1 MKRRSNRG
9 RGRGQAVSEFALV
22 FPLFLLVV
30 LIVVDLARAIFV
42 YAVISDAAREGARY
56 AIVHGSESA
65 TDNPPVSGPG
75 SGDPNGALYVA
86 PQAKSVAVGVDQSVL
101 LVGACWGFGC
111 QVPANCGTGTNAA
124 TAPVANI
131 PVTVRTC
138 YAFQPITFTPIRFLF
153 SLFRVNWSQTINL
166 GAQSTLTITH

>member
-1 MKRRSNRG
+1 MRQRSS
-9 RGRGQAVSEFALV
+9 RGRGQATAEFAIV
-22 FPLFLLVV
+22 FPLFLLLV
-30 LIVVDLARAIFV
+30 LIVVDLARAIYV
-42 YAVISDAAREGARY
+42 YSVISDAAREGARY
-56 AIVHGSESA
+56 AIVHGTESA

-75 SGDPNGALYVA
+75 SGDPNGIVYVV
-86 PQAKSVAVGVDQSVL
+86 PQAKAVAVGVDQSVL
-101 LVGACWGFGC
+101 NVGACWGFGC
-111 QVPANCGTGTNAA
+111 QVPSNCGAGTNAA
-124 TAPVANI
+124 NAPVPNV